1 MQIDASRRFV
11 AVSQRNIL
19 PEIEPFLISI
29 QMKLLNA
36 RIVHLSLS
44 LSLSLCVY
52 IYISLLLVPFTRA
65 IHPLPLYTRLFAS
78 LCINLAW
85 LVVGGEFDEAR
96 VNWRFRLSSY
106 CCLVSIK
113 FQRND
118 CSHRLDEFGRSNMGI
133 LSVKRETLRERE
145 GYYYRGILIVEI
157 RKEIYERF
165 VLNSL
170 VYCKR
175 EIFHFLSWKCS
186 YEYLKI
192 QKKKKRKKE

>member
-1 MQIDASRRFV
+1 M
-11 AVSQRNIL
+11 
-19 PEIEPFLISI
+19 
-29 QMKLLNA
+29 
-36 RIVHLSLS
+36 
-44 LSLSLCVY
+44 
-52 IYISLLLVPFTRA
+52 PFTRA

-145 GYYYRGILIVEI
+145 GYYYRRILIVEI

-186 YEYLKI
+186 RVFKDT
-192 QKKKKRKKE
+192 KKKKKKERMIRSIYKVSRQEW

>member
-1 MQIDASRRFV
+1 MHLAALSQSVSGISCQKSSRSWFQFKWSFWTRE
-11 AVSQRNIL
+11 SY
-19 PEIEPFLISI
+19 ISP
-29 QMKLLNA
+29 
-36 RIVHLSLS
+36 SLS
-44 LSLSLCVY
+44 LSLSMCVY
-52 IYISLLLVPFTRA
+52 IYLAPPCAFHACNSS
-65 IHPLPLYTRLFAS
+65 LPLYTRLFAS

-85 LVVGGEFDEAR
+85 LVGGEFDEAR

-118 CSHRLDEFGRSNMGI
+118 CSHHLDEFGRSNMGI

-186 YEYLKI
+186 
-192 QKKKKRKKE
+192 

>member
-1 MQIDASRRFV
+1 MHLAALSQSVSGISCQKSSRSWFQFKWSFWTRE
-11 AVSQRNIL
+11 SY
-19 PEIEPFLISI
+19 ISP
-29 QMKLLNA
+29 
-36 RIVHLSLS
+36 S

-78 LCINLAW
+78 LCINLAC

-145 GYYYRGILIVEI
+145 DYYYRGILIVEI
-157 RKEIYERF
+157 RKEIYERYSF
-165 VLNSL
+165 
-170 VYCKR
+170 
-175 EIFHFLSWKCS
+175 
-186 YEYLKI
+186 
-192 QKKKKRKKE
+192 